1 MKLLNKYGKEL
12 LGDDLKTLRRA
23 KRDLEASLEVNLEN
37 KTIKAMAVQSVDAR
51 LCTYCPWQPR
61 LKGDVTPPG
70 FLTVL
75 GQEDVQ
81 VPGEYAIN
89 NSSGKRRY
97 LAEWITREDNP
108 DYPSHRKSSLA
119 ISFW

>member
-1 MKLLNKYGKEL
+1 MKLLNKHGKEL

-23 KRDLEASLEVNLEN
+23 KRDLQASLEVKLEN
-37 KTIKAMAVQSVDAR
+37 KTIKAMAVAERGRSPVHVLAR
-51 LCTYCPWQPR
+51 GNPR

-75 GQEDVQ
+75 GQEEVQ

-108 DYPSHRKSSLA
+108 
-119 ISFW
+119 

>member
-1 MKLLNKYGKEL
+1 M
-12 LGDDLKTLRRA
+12 DALRA
-23 KRDLEASLEVNLEN
+23 CS
-37 KTIKAMAVQSVDAR
+37 S
-51 LCTYCPWQPR
+51 PQPR

-75 GQEDVQ
+75 GQEEVQ

-108 DYPSHRKSSLA
+108 
-119 ISFW
+119 